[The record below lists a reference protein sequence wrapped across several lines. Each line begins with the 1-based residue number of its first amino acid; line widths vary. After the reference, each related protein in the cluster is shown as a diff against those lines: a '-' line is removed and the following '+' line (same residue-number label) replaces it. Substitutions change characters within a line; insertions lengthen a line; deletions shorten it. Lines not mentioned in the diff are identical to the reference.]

1 MFDHFFLAGYMTIVL
16 GLIDSQPCCQTI
28 PLNWKIITISFLKKA
43 DARSNN
49 LYSMD
54 SATLLEAKSRQ
65 SCATARTTVS
75 GRCIALAFQR
85 VPTQKCIHKAV

>member
-1 MFDHFFLAGYMTIVL
+1 MLSNNTIGLEDNSHFFLTYT
-16 GLIDSQPCCQTI
+16 
-28 PLNWKIITISFLKKA
+28 

-49 LYSMD
+49 LQSMD
-54 SATLLEAKSRQ
+54 SAALLEAKSRQ

-85 VPTQKCIHKAV
+85 VPTQKCIHKAVKVKKK